1 MALSNKNAR
10 SQTVSND
17 SLRDVLAL
25 HTYRLRDR
33 NDDIDDVSC
42 CW

>member
-1 MALSNKNAR
+1 MVLKNKNA
-10 SQTVSND
+10 QTVSND

-33 NDDIDDVSC
+33 NGDIDDVSC
-42 CW
+42 CRC